1 MLKKTLKT
9 ISGVIAAGVFSVSA
23 SAVLAEVNFEGETV
37 TIIIPFKEGGGTSR
51 TFRFFQP
58 YLSKYLP
65 GNPVIQ
71 LQHMPGG
78 GTIKGGNFFHDNQ

>member
-1 MLKKTLKT
+1 M
-9 ISGVIAAGVFSVSA
+9 SCVIAAGVLSVGALSVSA
-23 SAVLAEVNFEGETV
+23 STALAEVNFEGETV
-37 TIIIPFKEGGGTSR
+37 TIIIPFKEGGGMSR

-71 LQHMPGG
+71 LQYMPGG
-78 GTIKGGNFFHDNQ
+78 GTIKGGNFFFHDN